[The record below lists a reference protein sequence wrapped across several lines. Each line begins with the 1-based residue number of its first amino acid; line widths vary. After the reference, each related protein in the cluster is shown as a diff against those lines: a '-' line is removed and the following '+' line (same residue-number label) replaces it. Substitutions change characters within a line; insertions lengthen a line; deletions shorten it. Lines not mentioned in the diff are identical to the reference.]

1 MTQDRLYSVVQT
13 LAPYATSRLVEH
25 RLDFDSAKAQ
35 ADSLKSGIVSIVP
48 SSDFPDNAKVG
59 DVVES

>member
-13 LAPYATSRLVEH
+13 LAPSDTGRLVEH
-25 RLDFDSAKAQ
+25 RLDFGSAKTQ

-48 SSDFPDNAKVG
+48 SSDFRDDAKVG
-59 DVVES
+59 DVVEL